1 MKSILNCVFAC
12 VLMNVFLFNTIM
24 SVENNNKNNQPR
36 KILGIEV
43 QKLKI
48 KQKPFLQGLAVGVA
62 SCAAA
67 YKTNDVQVG
76 GVVGSAGVFG
86 LQVCSEEEEKKSR
99 GSARIFGAIVG
110 AVVTYVAIAILKK

>member
-24 SVENNNKNNQPR
+24 SVENNNKNNQSR
-36 KILGIEV
+36 IILGIEV
-43 QKLKI
+43 
-48 KQKPFLQGLAVGVA
+48 QKPFLQGLAVGVA

-67 YKTNDVQVG
+67 YKTDDLRVG